1 MGQVSWTSTQETIL
15 SGFRVG
21 APRLVASPPEFCLT
35 LEKALQ
41 IRVAGGVATEREVP
55 MQKPAKASLLG
66 TSPTHLTQNG
76 CILGFQW
83 D

>member
-1 MGQVSWTSTQETIL
+1 MMPSIQIL
-15 SGFRVG
+15 KIFISGKNSVR
-21 APRLVASPPEFCLT
+21 P

-41 IRVAGGVATEREVP
+41 IRVAWDMATEREVP
-55 MQKPAKASLLG
+55 MPKPTKASLLG

-76 CILGFQW
+76 WISGFQW